1 MPAGG
6 QGASHLGVYQRFDIS
21 NEGRWLA
28 FQGNGKLEDD
38 GYSGLVDAS
47 LNQADVVSL
56 YIGLQRQLL
65 LRQSCLLPPFAENLA
80 ECQPCVQ
87 TAPPLYEVAL
97 SGVAN
102 PRSSQY
108 IVNSRTPVSRGT
120 H

>member
-1 MPAGG
+1 M
-6 QGASHLGVYQRFDIS
+6 
-21 NEGRWLA
+21 
-28 FQGNGKLEDD
+28 
-38 GYSGLVDAS
+38 DAS

-56 YIGLQRQLL
+56 DIGLQRQLL
-65 LRQSCLLPPFAENLA
+65 LRQSCVLPPFAENLA

-87 TAPPLYEVAL
+87 TVPPLYEVAL

-108 IVNSRTPVSRGT
+108 IVNSRAPVSRGT